1 MSWQHGLFLRV
12 LCLGAGY
19 LFGCFLTAEIVAR
32 CTAGCSAREIGTGNP
47 GMANI
52 LTHLGKPAGFLVL
65 AGDVLKTAAACW
77 FCWQAAPELG
87 HTALLYGGLGAVLG
101 HNWPFWNKFRGGKG
115 VAVNCTWLILYL
127 PITGA
132 LCCLAGG
139 GAVLLSGYLPLGA
152 VLIAALAVLVAW
164 LQYGGES
171 AFIMARVRRGRR
183 IHMSFLSQIEAYQ
196 PWNEQE
202 SADREVLLARM
213 RRGEEPQFFRKW
225 HY

>member
-101 HNWPFWNKFRGGKG
+101 HNWPFWNKFRGKLHLADF
-115 VAVNCTWLILYL
+115 VSAYHRCAVL
-127 PITGA
+127 PGGRRCGA
-132 LCCLAGG
+132 AVRLSAAGG
-139 GAVLLSGYLPLGA
+139 RADRSTGRAGGLAAIRWRERFYHGSKRLHHA
-152 VLIAALAVLVAW
+152 DAALGRFTADAPGRGAAVFSQMALLV
-164 LQYGGES
+164 
-171 AFIMARVRRGRR
+171 
-183 IHMSFLSQIEAYQ
+183 
-196 PWNEQE
+196 
-202 SADREVLLARM
+202 
-213 RRGEEPQFFRKW
+213 
-225 HY
+225 

>member
-1 MSWQHGLFLRV
+1 M
-12 LCLGAGY
+12 
-19 LFGCFLTAEIVAR
+19 
-32 CTAGCSAREIGTGNP
+32 
-47 GMANI
+47 
-52 LTHLGKPAGFLVL
+52 L

-115 VAVNCTWLILYL
+115 VAVSCTWLILYL

-152 VLIAALAVLVAW
+152 VLIAALAVPVAW

-171 AFIMARVRRGRR
+171 AFIMAVSVSIMLTRHWAG
-183 IHMSFLSQIEAYQ
+183 LQ
-196 PWNEQE
+196 
-202 SADREVLLARM
+202 RM